1 MNIRKIL
8 TVLTAG
14 LIFAL
19 NAPMANAFV
28 LDFEGLLDLEEIENF
43 YNGGTGSAGSSGTNY
58 GENSGMAR
66 WH

>member
-19 NAPMANAFV
+19 NAPMANAVDV
-28 LDFEGLLDLEEIENF
+28 LDFEGLGNGEDILNF
-43 YNGGTGSAGSSGTNY
+43 YNSMSG
-58 GENSGMAR
+58 
-66 WH
+66 